1 MKTVSHA
8 PVDSTGQSQHRPD
21 SPNGTSEETP
31 VELRPMQVDP
41 IFSGKH
47 IYFIG
52 IGGSGMSGL
61 ARMLSTRGAVCSGS
75 DQSRSELTDAL
86 CTSGIPVSI
95 GCSVPPSQ
103 CDLVVAS
110 AAIKPDHPEYLAA
123 ESRGIEVI
131 TYAEALGR
139 AQLGRTAVSIAGTH
153 GKSTTTAMLAHV
165 LIEAGLDP
173 SVIVGAT
180 VPQLGGGT
188 RTGSLSIPQGSQ
200 RNKPG
205 ILVCEACEFNRSFHH
220 HRPTIALVN
229 NVEEDHLDCYG
240 SLDEIVK
247 SFHDF
252 AELLPAAADGGK
264 LLIAYE
270 GGHRREIASGLACE
284 VATFGYSS
292 QATYQVVFDAKAG
305 RVGLLSDG
313 VWLAQWDLAQHG
325 DHMAMNSCAAAIIA
339 HWLGAEWE
347 DISAALATFRGV
359 DRRMQ
364 KLGTR
369 RVSGPDGVGEVTVYD
384 DYGHHPTECEKTL
397 HALRSF
403 ENPKRLICV
412 FQPHQHSRTRF
423 LLDQF
428 ASSFESADMVIVP
441 HIYFV
446 RDSEVEKTK
455 VSSVDLVDRLLQR
468 GVAAMHLYPFEAI
481 VQHLEGMCRPGDLV
495 VVMGAGPVNEVAF
508 AYLRRGLGGA
518 GSREG
523 AVASAESTHA

>member
-1 MKTVSHA
+1 MLNSNQPDPRASDVSDRSGNDTTE
-8 PVDSTGQSQHRPD
+8 P
-21 SPNGTSEETP
+21 
-31 VELRPMQVDP
+31 LRPVQADP
-41 IFSGKH
+41 IFSGKRLF
-47 IYFIG
+47 FIG

-61 ARMLSTRGAVCSGS
+61 ARMLATRGAECSGS
-75 DQSRSELTDAL
+75 DQTRSSLTDELIA
-86 CTSGIPVSI
+86 GGMPVSI
-95 GCSVPPSQ
+95 GPTSVPSP
-103 CDLVVAS
+103 CDLVIAS

-123 ESRGIEVI
+123 EALGIEVI
-131 TYAEALGR
+131 SYAEALGR

-165 LIEAGLDP
+165 LMQSGLDP

-180 VPQLGGGT
+180 VPQLNGGS
-188 RTGSLSIPQGSQ
+188 RTGSLSIPTGPYKHQ
-200 RNKPG
+200 PG

-247 SFHDF
+247 SFRDF
-252 AELLPAAADGGK
+252 AERIPASSDHGR

-270 GGHRREIASGLACE
+270 GAHRREIASGLSCD
-284 VATFGYSS
+284 VATFGFSP
-292 QATYQVVFDAKAG
+292 QATFQVVFDAKAG

-313 VWLAQWDLAQHG
+313 VWLAQWDLQQHG
-325 DHMAMNSCAAAIIA
+325 DHMALNSAAAAIIA
-339 HWLGAEWE
+339 HWLGADWE
-347 DISAALATFRGV
+347 DIAAALATFLGV

-369 RVSGPDGVGEVTVYD
+369 RVSGAHGTGDVTVYD

-397 HALRSF
+397 CALRAF
-403 ENPKRLICV
+403 ENPRRLICV

-428 ASSFESADMVIVP
+428 ATSFESADIVIVP

-446 RDSEVEKTK
+446 RDSELEKTK
-455 VSSVDLVDRLLQR
+455 VSASDLVDRLIER
-468 GVAAMHLYPFEAI
+468 GIAAMHLYPFAAI
-481 VQHLEGMCRPGDLV
+481 VQHLEATCRPGDLV
-495 VVMGAGPVNEVAF
+495 IVMGAGPVNEVAIDF
-508 AYLRRGLGGA
+508 LRRGQGGA
-518 GSREG
+518 GCREG
-523 AVASAESTHA
+523 AVASAS